1 MTLVGLMLFATIW
14 GFWVMTSKSIKK
26 ISVLDKNISLYLVE
40 AEDYISLTEIA
51 KFKNPKLQPILL
63 KTGYVVKIP

>member
-1 MTLVGLMLFATIW
+1 
-14 GFWVMTSKSIKK
+14 MTSKSIKK